1 MGGEMSPV
9 DLRLSPAGCLV
20 VLGPYY
26 NSESLAEAQ
35 EEKVVIQ
42 LQQNPTG
49 TACWKSRYVDA
60 LDNKSVG

>member
-26 NSESLAEAQ
+26 NSESLDEAQ

-49 TACWKSRYVDA
+49 TAC
-60 LDNKSVG
+60 

>member
-42 LQQNPTG
+42 LQQNRLVEKAGMWMPLTI
-49 TACWKSRYVDA
+49 KV
-60 LDNKSVG
+60 

>member
-9 DLRLSPAGCLV
+9 DLRLSPDGSLV

-42 LQQNPTG
+42 LQQNRLVEKAGMWMPLTI
-49 TACWKSRYVDA
+49 KV
-60 LDNKSVG
+60 

>member
-1 MGGEMSPV
+1 MSPV

-42 LQQNPTG
+42 LQQNRLVEKAGMWMPLTI
-49 TACWKSRYVDA
+49 KV
-60 LDNKSVG
+60 

>member
-9 DLRLSPAGCLV
+9 DLRPSPAGCLV

-49 TACWKSRYVDA
+49 TAC
-60 LDNKSVG
+60 

>member
-9 DLRLSPAGCLV
+9 DLCPSPDGSLV

-42 LQQNPTG
+42 LQQNRLVEKAGMWMPLTI
-49 TACWKSRYVDA
+49 KV
-60 LDNKSVG
+60 

>member
-9 DLRLSPAGCLV
+9 DLHPSPDGSLV

-26 NSESLAEAQ
+26 SSESLAEAQ

-49 TACWKSRYVDA
+49 TAC
-60 LDNKSVG
+60 